1 MTFYALSRGL
11 KTKQWLFLHFLCWS
25 VRLCMLSTTSVCN
38 FQSMKSPVELSSLFL
53 KLFCYITWFDQ
64 TRHWAPCERG
74 LYFKSYCF
82 FEIIAYRLQTTYFLF
97 TFLQTLEKNVYG
109 ICTIVIIIFWDLMM
123 FDQIFWSPQSKRSV
137 IIDNRHGIYELPHK
151 LPKDLRLRKLEN
163 ICKILKPH
171 RIMA

>member
-64 TRHWAPCERG
+64 TRHWAPLRTRP
-74 LYFKSYCF
+74 LRQ
-82 FEIIAYRLQTTYFLF
+82 ILLFLRNNSLPI
-97 TFLQTLEKNVYG
+97 TNHLFLIHFSSDIRKECIWY
-109 ICTIVIIIFWDLMM
+109 MY
-123 FDQIFWSPQSKRSV
+123 
-137 IIDNRHGIYELPHK
+137 NRDHNI
-151 LPKDLRLRKLEN
+151 LRLVDVWPNFLITTIETKRDYW
-163 ICKILKPH
+163 
-171 RIMA
+171 